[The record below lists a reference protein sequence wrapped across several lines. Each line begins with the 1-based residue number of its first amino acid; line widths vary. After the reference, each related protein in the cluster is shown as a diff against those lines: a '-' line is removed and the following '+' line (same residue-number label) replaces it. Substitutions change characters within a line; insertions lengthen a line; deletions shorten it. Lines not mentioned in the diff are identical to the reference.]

1 MVSIR
6 HNRPGMEDLAA
17 ATGEPAIALGDA
29 IWMSPG
35 VSNSY
40 AVATDEGRVLIN
52 TGAFFEG
59 PLHRQAFEHVVRP
72 THSIFVTQ
80 GHGDHWGGASL
91 LREPETDVVMHANYY
106 YWRDDNS
113 RLAAF
118 RVRNTSFAFEKFSAQ
133 VAKMDFSQVDMTF
146 PEPTTTFDRHLERV
160 IGGRRFE
167 LKWTPGGE
175 TTDSMVVWMP
185 DDGIVF
191 TGNVFGPLFGHVP
204 NLVTMRGDRYRD
216 PIQYIEACDLVL
228 SLNPRRIITGHFDPI
243 DGSDLIATEVT
254 AMRDAMQ
261 WVHDRVVAQMVDGA
275 DVYTAMRETRLP
287 ESFDVGEGY
296 GRTVWNVRAI
306 WEMYAGWFQHRS
318 TTELYSVPPWSIG
331 ADLIDAFGANQL
343 VAAAQAHLDGG
354 EPVKAL
360 HLVDLILT
368 GGTEN
373 AAATAVALSAHE
385 QLLESAENFWE
396 KAWLNHAIKELSG
409 S

>member
-1 MVSIR
+1 
-6 HNRPGMEDLAA
+6 
-17 ATGEPAIALGDA
+17 
-29 IWMSPG
+29 
-35 VSNSY
+35 
-40 AVATDEGRVLIN
+40 
-52 TGAFFEG
+52 
-59 PLHRQAFEHVVRP
+59 
-72 THSIFVTQ
+72 
-80 GHGDHWGGASL
+80 
-91 LREPETDVVMHANYY
+91 
-106 YWRDDNS
+106 
-113 RLAAF
+113 
-118 RVRNTSFAFEKFSAQ
+118 
-133 VAKMDFSQVDMTF
+133 
-146 PEPTTTFDRHLERV
+146 
-160 IGGRRFE
+160 
-167 LKWTPGGE
+167 
-175 TTDSMVVWMP
+175 MVVWMP

-331 ADLIDAFGANQL
+331 ADLIDAFGADQL